1 MLDADASHT
10 VIRRLVDTIPSYAR
24 MAGLARDG
32 GHVSDGEIARDVNDG
47 RVGIE
52 VALDTG
58 A

>member
-1 MLDADASHT
+1 